1 MVHFHF
7 VNCFENDFSVATL
20 TFAARVHSLD
30 WGVLGCVRTLQGWQH
45 QFESFV
51 ADCVTSR
58 NVFVQLEDVA
68 SIVEGVDDLP
78 LRFTDCHL
86 DEIFLCVQFAWGVFS
101 GQDS

>member
-7 VNCFENDFSVATL
+7 VNCFENNFSAATL
-20 TFAARVHSLD
+20 TFAVRVHSLD
-30 WGVLGCVRTLQGWQH
+30 QGVLGCVRTLQGWWCH
-45 QFESFV
+45 FESFV

-68 SIVEGVDDLP
+68 SIVKGVDDLP
-78 LRFTDCHL
+78 WRFTDCCL
-86 DEIFLCVQFAWGVFS
+86 CEVFLCVKFAWVVLA